1 MPSNEYGL
9 ADIQNNL
16 LVVMDEF
23 HRICL
28 EHDIKYSLHGGTL
41 LGAERSHT
49 FIPWDDDIDISM
61 TRKEFGKFRRVTKRL
76 KGTFELDETTMWF
89 PRFMMH
95 TGSDP
100 VYVDILVWDYISE
113 KPLEQ
118 KLKINM
124 LRALQG
130 MMKRDTDYSRF
141 GVFQQFLLRSTALMG
156 KFFTNEQKLR
166 MFHLIEMKCF
176 LGKRL
181 YIHRSND
188 AFLGVS
194 YIFDKDYMNEYTT
207 IEFEGRE
214 YFVTTRYHEF
224 LERNYGPDYMTPPP
238 KEERVPLHERFRA
251 ELK

>member
-9 ADIQNNL
+9 ADIQSKL

-41 LGAERSHT
+41 LGAERSHA

-89 PRFMMH
+89 PRFVMH

-130 MMKRDTDYSRF
+130 MMKTDINTNKEYSTFYKVALKSTHCLGLLFSEARKQNMYSR
-141 GVFQQFLLRSTALMG
+141 LSTWG
-156 KFFTNEQKLR
+156 
-166 MFHLIEMKCF
+166 
-176 LGKRL
+176 
-181 YIHRSND
+181 
-188 AFLGVS
+188 
-194 YIFDKDYMNEYTT
+194 DKDSEQPMMICNDIFQSLGCEYDPEILDEYT
-207 IEFEGRE
+207 IIDFEN
-214 YFVTTRYHEF
+214 TK
-224 LERNYGPDYMTPPP
+224 LMAIKKWDNYLTEQYGNYMQPVRTG
-238 KEERVPLHERFRA
+238 H
-251 ELK
+251 